1 MAWIEHTVILHFGGT
16 FTRKPKFDYVGGTK
30 IEKKVDP
37 DFVCYPTLIGFIEE
51 AGFASNKV
59 AYLAYLEPGLSLDG
73 GLRIL
78 GSDNESYIR
87 LIKHLCSE
95 GEINIYAGHAL
106 ELDNA
111 DVGVEEIDVND
122 SGFNV
127 EEVEV
132 DDGPNV
138 SPGPTV
144 SHGPTVVDAEPTG
157 VGGLSADAE
166 PTGVAGPSVDAGVA
180 GLDAGV
186 AGPSVDAGPSIESP
200 MKPSTSQ
207 AGPSVAGKQTY
218 VSGPTSVDGST
229 RLETDNV
236 EVGEEGINEGR
247 ADDEEEESDYDE
259 ESGDSSDLS
268 YRAESESDSEDL
280 RGEVWVTD
288 DEDEE
293 LAQIFQKARRFKER
307 RAAGT
312 VGDEDLRQNED
323 LTGTFHGTEE
333 REEGNAED
341 TDYLASDD
349 AGSYETDSDGEVVC
363 KKSKKNFFNEN
374 SEPRFELGMIF
385 ESNIQFKEALRSFA
399 VANRF
404 DYKYTKNEKHRI
416 RAKCKGVGCPF
427 MIYLGKGTDGIYQIK
442 TLVSKHSCSV
452 TFKNKRAYY
461 KFVGKHFVNKL
472 KIMPKLRLTDMMA
485 LGKEEIKVELTK
497 NVCSRARKWA
507 VNQIRG
513 NVKKEFNRLYDY
525 VFALREADP
534 TGTFDLVVERPTP
547 NDTPIFRRL
556 YVCFTGL
563 KEGFIRYCRP
573 VLCLDGCYLKGPL
586 KGELLAAVGRDGNN
600 QIFPIAWAVVEVE
613 NKETWGWFLKN
624 IQIDLQLGNGDKVTV
639 ISDMQKGLLEEI
651 PFVLPN
657 VEHRFCARH
666 MYAHWRKDHKG
677 LDMQQLFWAS
687 CKATNVAAFR
697 KHTSR
702 IHDLKGAALEDLM
715 EKDPKYWSRAFFATH
730 SKCDSVD
737 NNFSEAFN
745 SAILPARY
753 KSIISLFEDLR
764 HYVMNRNL
772 AHKLRNESVETYV
785 VEAYKKETYMS
796 LYNYALPIL
805 PSEDYWKETK
815 MGPIE
820 PPLKRKLPGRPKQ
833 KRKREEGERLK
844 GSKLSKHGSKMS
856 CGCCGEFGHNIRTCP
871 KKITPTDSTM
881 EPPPSQASS
890 HTMPNIDS
898 PMETPQSQASSHT
911 MPTVPNASTR
921 GTIARGRP
929 RRASPR
935 RGSSR
940 GTTSGRI
947 MEGYGIYTNLSNGM
961 QILNPGRPS
970 QRMLRIDNRK
980 TMDHPHTATVTQ
992 SPASSA
998 TVAASSYTTPVSHS
1012 PPSSQPA
1019 TVSKPSST

>member
-1 MAWIEHTVILHFGGT
+1 MAWIEHTVILHYGGT
-16 FTRKPKFDYVGGTK
+16 FTRKPKFDYVG
-30 IEKKVDP
+30 
-37 DFVCYPTLIGFIEE
+37 

-59 AYLAYLEPGLSLDG
+59 ANLAYLEPGLSLDG
-73 GLRIL
+73 GLRML

-144 SHGPTVVDAEPTG
+144 AHGPTVVDAEPTY

-166 PTGVAGPSVDAGVA
+166 PTGVAGPSVDAG
-180 GLDAGV
+180 
-186 AGPSVDAGPSIESP
+186 
-200 MKPSTSQ
+200 PSTSQ

-236 EVGEEGINEGR
+236 EVGEEGTNEGR
-247 ADDEEEESDYDE
+247 TDDEEEESDDDE

-268 YRAESESDSEDL
+268 YRVESESDSEDL

-293 LAQIFQKARRFKER
+293 LAQIFEKARRFKER

-363 KKSKKNFFNEN
+363 KKSKKIFLNEN

-385 ESNIQFKEALRSFA
+385 ESNIQFKEALRSFV

-404 DYKYTKNEKHRI
+404 DYKYTKNEKHGI

-427 MIYLGKGTDGIYQIK
+427 MIYLGKGIDGIYHIK

-452 TFKNKRAYY
+452 TFKNKRADY

-534 TGTFDLVVERPTP
+534 TGTFDLVVKRHTP

-687 CKATNVAAFR
+687 CKATNVVAFR

-702 IHDLKGAALEDLM
+702 IHALKGVALENLM

-753 KSIISLFEDLR
+753 KSIISLFEDLK

-820 PPLKRKLPGRPKQ
+820 PHLKRKLPGRPKQ

-890 HTMPNIDS
+890 HTMPI
-898 PMETPQSQASSHT
+898 
-911 MPTVPNASTR
+911 VPNASTR
-921 GTIARGRP
+921 GTIARERP

-970 QRMLRIDNRK
+970 QRMLRTPNRK

>member
-1 MAWIEHTVILHFGGT
+1 MAWIEHTVRLYFGGT
-16 FTRKPKFDYVGGTK
+16 FTRKPKFDYVGGRK

-51 AGFASNKV
+51 AGFPSNKV

-73 GLRIL
+73 GLRML

-144 SHGPTVVDAEPTG
+144 DAEPTG
-157 VGGLSADAE
+157 M
-166 PTGVAGPSVDAGVA
+166 AGPSVDAGVA
-180 GLDAGV
+180 G
-186 AGPSVDAGPSIESP
+186 PSTESP
-200 MKPSTSQ
+200 MKPSASQ
-207 AGPSVAGKQTY
+207 AGPSVAGKETY

-236 EVGEEGINEGR
+236 EVGEEDINEGR
-247 ADDEEEESDYDE
+247 ADDEE
-259 ESGDSSDLS
+259 SGDNSES

-293 LAQIFQKARRFKER
+293 LTQIFEKARRFKER

-333 REEGNAED
+333 REED

-363 KKSKKNFFNEN
+363 KKT
-374 SEPRFELGMIF
+374 
-385 ESNIQFKEALRSFA
+385 
-399 VANRF
+399 NRF

-452 TFKNKRAYY
+452 TFKNKRADY

-472 KIMPKLRLTDMMA
+472 KIMPKLRLTDIMA

-547 NDTPIFRRL
+547 NDTPIFKR
-556 YVCFTGL
+556 
-563 KEGFIRYCRP
+563 
-573 VLCLDGCYLKGPL
+573 
-586 KGELLAAVGRDGNN
+586 
-600 QIFPIAWAVVEVE
+600 
-613 NKETWGWFLKN
+613 
-624 IQIDLQLGNGDKVTV
+624 
-639 ISDMQKGLLEEI
+639 
-651 PFVLPN
+651 
-657 VEHRFCARH
+657 
-666 MYAHWRKDHKG
+666 
-677 LDMQQLFWAS
+677 
-687 CKATNVAAFR
+687 AT
-697 KHTSR
+697 
-702 IHDLKGAALEDLM
+702 
-715 EKDPKYWSRAFFATH
+715 
-730 SKCDSVD
+730 
-737 NNFSEAFN
+737 
-745 SAILPARY
+745 
-753 KSIISLFEDLR
+753 
-764 HYVMNRNL
+764 
-772 AHKLRNESVETYV
+772 
-785 VEAYKKETYMS
+785 
-796 LYNYALPIL
+796 
-805 PSEDYWKETK
+805 
-815 MGPIE
+815 
-820 PPLKRKLPGRPKQ
+820 
-833 KRKREEGERLK
+833 ER
-844 GSKLSKHGSKMS
+844 
-856 CGCCGEFGHNIRTCP
+856 
-871 KKITPTDSTM
+871 
-881 EPPPSQASS
+881 
-890 HTMPNIDS
+890 
-898 PMETPQSQASSHT
+898 
-911 MPTVPNASTR
+911 
-921 GTIARGRP
+921 
-929 RRASPR
+929 
-935 RGSSR
+935 
-940 GTTSGRI
+940 
-947 MEGYGIYTNLSNGM
+947 
-961 QILNPGRPS
+961 
-970 QRMLRIDNRK
+970 
-980 TMDHPHTATVTQ
+980 
-992 SPASSA
+992 
-998 TVAASSYTTPVSHS
+998 
-1012 PPSSQPA
+1012 
-1019 TVSKPSST
+1019 